1 VVPIDSAVE
10 EEIMAKQTLACFL
23 LLSSIFLGDP
33 VAADHEYGSLAE
45 AKAMLARAVAAVK
58 TDQLDAIARF
68 NHNDPEFRDRRK
80 LC

>member
-1 VVPIDSAVE
+1 VVPIDSSVE

-23 LLSSIFLGDP
+23 LLFSIFLGDP
-33 VAADHEYGSLAE
+33 VAVDHEYASLAE
-45 AKAMLARAVAAVK
+45 ANVMLARAVAAVK